1 MVDIVQLL
9 DEADSLRN
17 KQGNLSGALEKINQV
32 LEFDAN
38 NVLVLVQKS
47 ILLRDL
53 GNLAEAEEVLILA
66 LEQVNESDDLLIA
79 NILRLS
85 GFISL
90 LKGNIDIALE
100 KANKSQEKAIQS
112 ESLEMQANAEALLG
126 NIYQTKGD
134 LDQAKLHYTE
144 ALEKAKKSRFI
155 EREITVSINIATVS
169 AEKGDTDSALAILN
183 EIIERSQGRWHKA
196 LFNALFEKG
205 KILLQSSSVD
215 DEYITALQSAYKIA
229 MSNGWSD
236 EQGNLALQ
244 LGRIFYKLSEN
255 DIAREYF
262 QTAQIIFQKA
272 GIDHK
277 LEIVNKELQK
287 I

>member
-1 MVDIVQLL
+1 MVDIAQLL

-38 NVLVLVQKS
+38 NALVLVQKS

-53 GNLAEAEEVLILA
+53 GNLEEAEEALILA
-66 LEQVNESDDLLIA
+66 LEQVNESDNLMIA

-90 LKGNIDIALE
+90 LKGDIDIALE
-100 KANKSQEKAIQS
+100 KANKSQEKATQS
-112 ESLEMQANAEALLG
+112 DSLEMQANAEALLG

-134 LDQAKLHYTE
+134 LDQAELHYAE
-144 ALEKAKKSRFI
+144 ALAKAKKSRFI

-169 AEKGDTDSALAILN
+169 AEKGDTDNALGILN